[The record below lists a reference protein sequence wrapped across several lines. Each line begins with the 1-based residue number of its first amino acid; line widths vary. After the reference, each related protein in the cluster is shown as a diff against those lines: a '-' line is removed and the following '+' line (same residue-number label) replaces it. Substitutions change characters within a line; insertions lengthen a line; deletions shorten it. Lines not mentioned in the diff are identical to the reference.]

1 LSSIKEQTY
10 YKNAVASCS
19 DFSSSYDDGCS
30 KCIEAISEARD
41 FQLRQLDVKD
51 DDKEEKIVCGVA
63 VLISVVAA
71 NLNNQSLI
79 DDFYSC
85 LPALDEFS
93 KSQN

>member
-1 LSSIKEQTY
+1 
-10 YKNAVASCS
+10 
-19 DFSSSYDDGCS
+19 
-30 KCIEAISEARD
+30 
-41 FQLRQLDVKD
+41 LRQLDVKD

>member
-1 LSSIKEQTY
+1 M
-10 YKNAVASCS
+10 
-19 DFSSSYDDGCS
+19 
-30 KCIEAISEARD
+30 
-41 FQLRQLDVKD
+41 RQLDVKD
-51 DDKEEKIVCGVA
+51 DYKVEKIVCGVA

-79 DDFYSC
+79 DDFYNC